1 MSNNRR
7 KRLGSEKIRKNLE
20 ARIERGRLKSEAR
33 RLRAEARALR
43 TAGGAETEGG
53 L

>member
-1 MSNNRR
+1 MSNKRR

-20 ARIERGRLKSEAR
+20 ARIERDRLKNEAR
-33 RLRAEARALR
+33 RLRAEASALR
-43 TAGGAETEGG
+43 TAGGAETRGE

>member
-1 MSNNRR
+1 MSNKRR

-33 RLRAEARALR
+33 RLRVEARALR
-43 TAGGAETEGG
+43 IAAGAETKGE